1 MSLSINTNIAS
12 LTVQRHFNS
21 TTATMN
27 DVMEKM
33 TTGFKINSAA
43 DDAAGYGVVKEMES
57 VLSTYD
63 VAETNGQMGSSLLQT
78 QEGVLE
84 IVGSYLQRIRDLT
97 EQAANGTYAT
107 SSREAIALEVAQR
120 MEEMNRLCDITDF
133 NGLKLL
139 DGSQTD
145 GVNLQVG
152 INSGME
158 NVIRLDESLFASA
171 KITALMRLNDGMGQK
186 LGTINQTTYDGLTEE
201 EQRQYYASED
211 GTIYFESATLA
222 ALYNE
227 NQAAFNVTA
236 GNDVQ
241 INENTLT
248 ITTICNAVFSNDN
261 SARMFLDTVDIAV
274 DDVTKRSTEI
284 GAYMNRVDSA
294 VESIAVQADNLTEAK
309 SLIKDAD
316 IAEISS
322 DFVAA
327 QILQQAGATM
337 LTTANQTPSI
347 ALNLI

>member
-1 MSLSINTNIAS
+1 MSLSINTNVAS

-57 VLSTYD
+57 VLSSYD
-63 VAETNGQMGSSLLQT
+63 VAETNGQMGSSLLNT

-152 INSGME
+152 INSGEE
-158 NVIRLDESLFASA
+158 NVILLDASLFASA
-171 KITALMRLNDGMGQK
+171 KVTALMQLETLGGVSTASQATQDDTYKYLCEADGQYYENAMVAQLTNDGLINGGAIDTAAMTITAL
-186 LGTINQTTYDGLTEE
+186 
-201 EQRQYYASED
+201 
-211 GTIYFESATLA
+211 
-222 ALYNE
+222 
-227 NQAAFNVTA
+227 
-236 GNDVQ
+236 
-241 INENTLT
+241 
-248 ITTICNAVFSNDN
+248 CNSVFKNDN
-261 SARMFLDTVDIAV
+261 SSRAFLDIVDIAV
-274 DDVTKRSTEI
+274 DDVTQRATEI

-294 VESIAVQADNLTEAK
+294 VESI
-309 SLIKDAD
+309 
-316 IAEISS
+316 
-322 DFVAA
+322 

>member
-1 MSLSINTNIAS
+1 MSLSINTNVIS
-12 LTVQRHFNS
+12 LSVQRHFN
-21 TTATMN
+21 TTTNRMN
-27 DVMEKM
+27 DAMEKM

-43 DDAAGYGVVKEMES
+43 DDAAGYGVVKKMES

-84 IVGSYLQRIRDLT
+84 IIGSYLQRIRDLT

-107 SSREAIALEVAQR
+107 SSRVAIASEVAQR
-120 MEEMNRLCDITDF
+120 MQEMNRLCEVTDF

-171 KITALMRLNDGMGQK
+171 KITALMQ
-186 LGTINQTTYDGLTEE
+186 LGTGGGQSLVSSATK
-201 EQRQYYASED
+201 SETCKYE
-211 GTIYFESATLA
+211 GQAGHYFESATIA
-222 ALYNE
+222 ALEKEGY
-227 NQAAFNVTA
+227 VTFA
-236 GNDVQ
+236 EGTSTMVNDGS
-241 INENTLT
+241 LT
-248 ITTICNAVFSNDN
+248 ITALCNVVFTNDN
-261 SARMFLDTVDIAV
+261 SARMFLDTVDLAV
-274 DDVTKRSTEI
+274 DDVTARATEI
-284 GAYMNRVDSA
+284 GSYMNRVDSA
-294 VESIAVQADNLTEAK
+294 VESLAIQGDNLTEGK

-322 DFVAA
+322 EFIAA
-327 QILQQAGATM
+327 QILQQAGASM
-337 LTTANQTPSI
+337 LTTANQVPSI

>member
-1 MSLSINTNIAS
+1 MSLSINTNVAS

-21 TTATMN
+21 TTDTMN

-57 VLSTYD
+57 VLSSYD
-63 VAETNGQMGSSLLQT
+63 VAETNGQMGSSLLNT

-84 IVGSYLQRIRDLT
+84 IIGSYLQRIRDLT

-107 SSREAIALEVAQR
+107 SSREAIALEVSQR

-152 INSGME
+152 INSGDE
-158 NVIRLDESLFASA
+158 NVILLNASLFASA
-171 KITALMRLNDGMGQK
+171 KVTALMQLETLGGVSTASSATQDDTYRYLCEADGQYYENAMVAQLTNDGLINGGAIDTAAMTITAL
-186 LGTINQTTYDGLTEE
+186 
-201 EQRQYYASED
+201 
-211 GTIYFESATLA
+211 
-222 ALYNE
+222 
-227 NQAAFNVTA
+227 
-236 GNDVQ
+236 
-241 INENTLT
+241 
-248 ITTICNAVFSNDN
+248 CNSVFKNDN
-261 SARMFLDTVDIAV
+261 SSRAFLDIVDIAV
-274 DDVTKRSTEI
+274 DDVTQRATEI

-294 VESIAVQADNLTEAK
+294 VESIAVQSDNLTEAK

-322 DFVAA
+322 DFIAA